1 MSDHVT
7 LTTHPR
13 FVLVEPRPTPAR
25 VGRSYQLVCPS
36 ETETAALLLSASQA
50 AVVAVDFETRG
61 SDYSLPDTEAYVVG
75 VGLAW
80 DKGSCYLSM
89 DQLSDES
96 IQQLTDLL
104 LIHRGLLAHNVYFD
118 GGWIKRDLGQ
128 HANWL
133 ACTFGLYMQCA
144 SEGWEGQKWGLKE
157 AMVDVLMWTN
167 TNETELD
174 EWLVSNGY
182 CKQNKAPMKG
192 EMWRSPPEI
201 LGKYCVLDAEATYLL
216 YTEHLLPIVKRFP
229 ALGDYHRNDFL
240 PHVKVHIDQK
250 IAGILTDRKH
260 WTAYATEL
268 EAGIADSEQ
277 TFREH
282 ALVAPHVRAFEQAK
296 VAEFLATEPAR
307 YKKKKERK
315 EPPRFLKDGVTV
327 SKNWEKWAALEAML
341 PEESK
346 VWQNWEAKRHRIEL
360 GIEPGYS
367 FNLQSGDHLRWL
379 MYEKLK
385 HKVLLQTESGM
396 PAISEDALQSMGDV
410 GHILIGRALKVK
422 ELSYVSD
429 YVERVEHRS
438 TIHPSFKMP
447 GTVTGRLA
455 GKAPNLQQ
463 CFAPDT
469 EALTP
474 SGWKLI
480 KDLQVGELVW
490 TIQPDT
496 LFGQWGPVQATTQR
510 HYSGDMVAIGMANN
524 TPLLVTPD
532 HRLLLI
538 GDLQH
543 AAETERTRR
552 VTTTASDIH
561 KLRTKECMAHASIRP
576 STTTESFFSERD
588 IWMAAAVQA
597 DGSSARVK
605 NPYMWRFGFKRDR
618 KIQKFMELVGIP
630 ASHVSTRGVHSWYRV
645 EFEHPLLTADKK
657 FDLSVL
663 GDNQV
668 ETFVE
673 ALSFWDGHK
682 RGTTKDAF
690 EFTCIHEDVVDSI
703 QALLVRHGYGVRKFK
718 RPLAYSLYI
727 RKGSHREYKKSH
739 VATQAYDGM
748 VYCLSVETEHLLVR
762 RGTSTYVTSQCPK
775 TKGTLSGFVS
785 RPGHSFVDC
794 DVNALEMVVTAELSQ
809 DKNLLALY
817 GPGAK
822 KNDIYLFYGS
832 MMAGI
837 GPKLTSLGYDPYAPV
852 PEVMEATK
860 KAFKKERGIAKLL
873 ILSDNYGSGVKK
885 KQKILSLNGVDMS
898 LDEVEEMHNSLM
910 AAKEG
915 VLNYVD
921 WLRDEWRA
929 NGGWIENGY
938 GRPICIDDK
947 YLKDILNRQVQSTGH
962 DLLQLYS
969 RIAAQLLTE
978 AKIQWTP
985 IVMDWHD
992 ESIIEVPDEQVEV
1005 AKRIMEVDA
1014 YAELNR
1020 ILGGTCPL
1028 KGSAAVAKT
1037 LAGIKLED

>member
-1 MSDHVT
+1 M
-7 LTTHPR
+7 
-13 FVLVEPRPTPAR
+13 
-25 VGRSYQLVCPS
+25 
-36 ETETAALLLSASQA
+36 AAP
-50 AVVAVDFETRG
+50 VIAVDFETRG
-61 SDYSLPDTEAYVVG
+61 HDYSLSSTESYVVG

-80 DKGSCYLSM
+80 DRGSCYFSM
-89 DQLSDES
+89 DQLSDTS

-104 LIHRGLLAHNVYFD
+104 LTHRGLLAHNVYFD
-118 GGWIKRDLGQ
+118 GGWVRRDLGQ

-144 SEGWEGQKWGLKE
+144 SEGFEGQRWGLKE
-157 AMVDVLMWTN
+157 AMVDVLMWTS

-174 EWLVSNGY
+174 TWLVENGY
-182 CKQNKAPMKG
+182 KKQNNAPRKE
-192 EMWRSPPEI
+192 EMWRAPASI

-216 YTEHLLPIVKRFP
+216 YTEHLLPTVKRFP
-229 ALGDYHRNDFL
+229 ALADYHRRDFL
-240 PHVKVHIDQK
+240 PHVMVHIDQK

-260 WTAYATEL
+260 WVGYATEL
-268 EAGIADSEQ
+268 ERAIIESEYN
-277 TFREH
+277 FREH
-282 ALVAPHVRAFEQAK
+282 PLVKPHVDAWEREALEG
-296 VAEFLATEPAR
+296 FLATEPPR

-315 EPPRFLKDGVTV
+315 EPARYTKSGEV
-327 SKNWEKWAALEAML
+327 SKNWLKWKALE
-341 PEESK
+341 EEPLVESLNWKRWYDKK
-346 VWQNWEAKRHRIEL
+346 VGIEF
-360 GIEPGYS
+360 GIEPGYH

-379 MYEKLK
+379 MYDKLN
-385 HKVLLQTESGM
+385 HRVLLQTESGM

-429 YVERVEHRS
+429 YIERVEMRP

-480 KDLQVGELVW
+480 KDLQVGEFVW

-496 LFGQWGPVQATTQR
+496 LLGQWGPVQATTQR
-510 HYSGDMVAIGMANN
+510 HYVGDMVAIGMAGN
-524 TPLLVTPD
+524 TPLLITPN

-538 GDLQH
+538 GDLNHQ
-543 AAETERTRR
+543 AETERMRR
-552 VTTTASDIH
+552 VTTTAADIH
-561 KLRTKECMAHASIRP
+561 KLRTKECMAHASLRP

-597 DGSSARVK
+597 DGSSARQK
-605 NPYMWRFGFKRDR
+605 NPYVWRFGFKRDR
-618 KIQKFMELVGIP
+618 KIQKFMEIGGGTANHVN
-630 ASHVSTRGVHSWYRV
+630 ASGVHSWHAV

-690 EFTCIHEDVVDSI
+690 EFTCVHEDVVDAI
-703 QALLVRHGYGVRKFK
+703 QALLVCHGYGVRKFK
-718 RPLAYSLYI
+718 RPLAYTLYI

-739 VATQAYDGM
+739 VTTQAYDGM
-748 VYCLSVETEHLLVR
+748 VYCLGVETEHLLVR

-785 RPGHSFVDC
+785 RAGHSFVDC

-817 GPGAK
+817 GPNAK
-822 KNDIYLFYGS
+822 SNDLYLFFAS
-832 MMAGI
+832 MMPI
-837 GPKLTSLGYDPYAPV
+837 LGPPIVATGYDPYNPT
-852 PEVMEATK
+852 PETIASAK
-860 KAFKKERGIAKLL
+860 KQCKRERSIAKLL

-898 LDEVEEMHNSLM
+898 LDEVQDMHDSLM

-921 WLRDEWRA
+921 WLRGEWRA
-929 NGGWIENGY
+929 NGGWVENGY
-938 GRPICIDDK
+938 GRPICVDEK
-947 YLKDILNRQVQSTGH
+947 YLKDILNRVVQSSGH
-962 DLLQLYS
+962 DILQLYS
-969 RIAAQLLTE
+969 RIAAQLLNE
-978 AKIQWTP
+978 AKLDWIP
-985 IVMDWHD
+985 VVMDWHD

-1037 LAGIKLED
+1037 LAGIKLEE

>member
-1 MSDHVT
+1 MLSVTGAIMSDHVT

-13 FVLVEPRPTPAR
+13 FVLIEPRPTPAR
-25 VGRSYQLVCPS
+25 VGRSYQLVCPPDADVTTRLR
-36 ETETAALLLSASQA
+36 EAMLSP
-50 AVVAVDFETRG
+50 VVAVDFETRG
-61 SDYSLPDTEAYVVG
+61 NDYSLPDSEAYVVG

-89 DQLSDES
+89 DQLSDTS
-96 IQQLTDLL
+96 LQQLVKLL
-104 LIHRGLLAHNVYFD
+104 MEHTGLVAHNVYFD
-118 GGWIKRDLGQ
+118 GGWIRRDLGV
-128 HANWL
+128 HSDWL

-174 EWLVSNGY
+174 EWLVSSGY

-229 ALGDYHRNDFL
+229 ALGDYHQRDFL

-250 IAGILTDRKH
+250 IAGILTDRNH
-260 WTAYATEL
+260 WVEYASEL
-268 EAGIADSEQ
+268 ERAIVDSEQ
-277 TFREH
+277 TFRDH
-282 ALVAPHVRAFEQAK
+282 PLVAPHVRAFEQAK
-296 VAEFLATEPAR
+296 VDEFLATEPAR

-327 SKNWEKWAALEAML
+327 SKNWDKWAALEAML

-379 MYEKLK
+379 MYDKLK

-396 PAISEDALQSMGDV
+396 PAISEDALQAMGDV
-410 GHILIGRALKVK
+410 GQILIGRALKVK

-463 CFAPDT
+463 
-469 EALTP
+469 L
-474 SGWKLI
+474 
-480 KDLQVGELVW
+480 
-490 TIQPDT
+490 
-496 LFGQWGPVQATTQR
+496 
-510 HYSGDMVAIGMANN
+510 
-524 TPLLVTPD
+524 
-532 HRLLLI
+532 
-538 GDLQH
+538 
-543 AAETERTRR
+543 
-552 VTTTASDIH
+552 
-561 KLRTKECMAHASIRP
+561 
-576 STTTESFFSERD
+576 
-588 IWMAAAVQA
+588 
-597 DGSSARVK
+597 
-605 NPYMWRFGFKRDR
+605 
-618 KIQKFMELVGIP
+618 
-630 ASHVSTRGVHSWYRV
+630 
-645 EFEHPLLTADKK
+645 
-657 FDLSVL
+657 
-663 GDNQV
+663 
-668 ETFVE
+668 
-673 ALSFWDGHK
+673 
-682 RGTTKDAF
+682 
-690 EFTCIHEDVVDSI
+690 
-703 QALLVRHGYGVRKFK
+703 
-718 RPLAYSLYI
+718 
-727 RKGSHREYKKSH
+727 
-739 VATQAYDGM
+739 
-748 VYCLSVETEHLLVR
+748 
-762 RGTSTYVTSQCPK
+762 PK
-775 TKGTLSGFVS
+775 TKGTLSGFIS

-817 GPGAK
+817 GPNAK
-822 KNDIYLFYGS
+822 SNDLYLFFAS
-832 MMAGI
+832 MMPI
-837 GPKLTSLGYDPYAPV
+837 LGPPIVATGYDPYNPT
-852 PEVMEATK
+852 PETIAAAK
-860 KAFKKERGIAKLL
+860 KQCKRERSIAKLL

-898 LDEVEEMHNSLM
+898 LHEVEEMHNSLM

-938 GRPICIDDK
+938 GRPICVDEK
-947 YLKDILNRQVQSTGH
+947 YLKDILNRVVQSSGH
-962 DLLQLYS
+962 DILQLYS
-969 RIAAQLLTE
+969 RIAAQLLNE
-978 AKIQWTP
+978 AKLDWIP